1 MQGLTGMDIA
11 QVRALA
17 RSLAAEADDIWAE
30 VMRLTARLRDVN
42 WVGPDRDR
50 FVGEWEGHVAG
61 LRRGADG
68 LHDASERA
76 RRYADMQEWA
86 SRTP

>member
-17 RSLAAEADDIWAE
+17 RQLDVEADDICRE
-30 VMRLTARLRDVN
+30 VTTMTARLRDVD

-50 FVGEWEGHVAG
+50 FVGEWESHVAG
-61 LRRGADG
+61 LRRVADG
-68 LHDASERA
+68 LRDASGRA
-76 RRYADMQEWA
+76 HRYADMQEWA